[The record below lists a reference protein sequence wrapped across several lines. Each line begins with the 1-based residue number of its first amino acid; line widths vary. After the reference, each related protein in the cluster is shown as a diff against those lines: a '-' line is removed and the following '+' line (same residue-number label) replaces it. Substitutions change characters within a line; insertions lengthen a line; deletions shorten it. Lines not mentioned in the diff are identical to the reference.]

1 MPRFNL
7 AQMARR
13 TRNIRRASIVLRD
26 IAPPSTLATNLF
38 RQAYLPVITA
48 WTNALP
54 RINAEY
60 ERTLSAMTQDSPADV
75 QREVDSAASALQRLF
90 LLLSPEIQSWAF
102 SIERWHRG
110 KWRGTVLAATG
121 VDLQTMI
128 GPQDVR
134 QSLETAI
141 EWNTSLV
148 RGVSDQIRQRIGNA
162 VFDGLRN
169 RTPAREVAK
178 TISLAVGKGRDR
190 SLREASDQLAKL
202 SGALAEERQREAGIE
217 KVKYRHS
224 GKMHPRATHR
234 ARDGKIYYLETRTPV
249 DGGPAVAAGDWA
261 QEPPYCG
268 CRTQAIVEF
277 D

>member
-1 MPRFNL
+1 MPRFHL
-7 AQMARR
+7 ATLARR
-13 TRNIRRASIVLRD
+13 QRNIRRSSIVLRD
-26 IAPPSTLATNLF
+26 IAPPSTLATNLY
-38 RQAYLPVITA
+38 RAAYLPVIAA
-48 WTNALP
+48 WTQALP

-60 ERTLSAMTQDSPADV
+60 ERTLSTMTQDSPADV
-75 QREVDSAASALQRLF
+75 QREVDDASSMLQRLF
-90 LLLSPEIQSWAF
+90 LLLTPEIRDWAF

-110 KWRGTVLAATG
+110 KWRGAVLAATG
-121 VDLQTMI
+121 VDLGTMI
-128 GPQDVR
+128 GPEDMR

-141 EWNTSLV
+141 EWNVSLV
-148 RGVSDQIRQRIGNA
+148 KDVSDQIRQRIGNA

-169 RTPAREVAK
+169 RTPARQVAK
-178 TISLAVGKGRDR
+178 TIGDAVGMGRDR
-190 SLREASDQLAKL
+190 SLRIASDQLSKL

-224 GKMHPRATHR
+224 GKLHPRATHR
-234 ARDGKIYYLETRTPV
+234 ARDGKIYYLETRAPV
-249 DGGPAVAAGDWA
+249 DGGPAVARGDWA